1 MILKDMETK
10 KHILDTETYSVYRG
24 GLRQPW
30 YREGRG
36 CGRGR
41 SASGRCPLAG
51 SRCQWRSPSHC
62 HPPRTPVSIIIFIVF
77 FTVLLTVFQTI
88 LMWVRT
94 VKFANFVRGSKL
106 RHFNGEFLW
115 STARFT
121 SPDINIFK
129 NVPFFKYFS
138 LLIFLCKNWSIWR
151 FLNTEKIMGWC

>member
-1 MILKDMETK
+1 VYIKDDCVSLDIGQAGGVGAAGQPLTAVLLPGHDVDDAHR
-10 KHILDTETYSVYRG
+10 HIVIRRG
-24 GLRQPW
+24 HL
-30 YREGRG
+30 
-36 CGRGR
+36 
-41 SASGRCPLAG
+41 
-51 SRCQWRSPSHC
+51 C
-62 HPPRTPVSIIIFIVF
+62 HYYFYYF

-94 VKFANFVRGSKL
+94 VKSANFVRGSKL

-138 LLIFLCKNWSIWR
+138 LLIFLCKKWSI
-151 FLNTEKIMGWC
+151 